1 MLGIKV
7 KEFIIKGERYSYT
20 QGCMLQIEDKWE
32 VYKDGNKYYHYCK
45 GQKPLISL
53 PCSLCAHT

>member
-7 KEFIIKGERYSYT
+7 KEFTIKGERYSYT

-32 VYKDGNKYYHYCK
+32 VYKDGNKYYHYCNK
-45 GQKPLISL
+45 EFIAVLDNEEGIDD
-53 PCSLCAHT
+53 